1 VLLLLGLVALVG
13 IIGLGSTSRSFS
25 SYERAADNAV
35 TVSVIDRS
43 VVNILS
49 NVLLYTGST
58 GDDKALPRIREAQKE
73 IIPLLRDAEGK
84 AEGEQRETIK
94 RMAGMV
100 ESYAANID
108 KLIDL
113 KLKRDRIVNDV
124 MLPLGSEAQQR
135 LSGIIKASLEVED
148 HKGAALAGVAQ
159 EALMQALLNANRFIA
174 KNDPA
179 LVEQAKTQVEVFA
192 KAGEAL
198 ANHIIDPTLLD
209 ESYAAGK
216 AGPKYREAF
225 LEVVAAVTDADKL
238 TNQVMAAQAAEIA
251 LLAKDTGTT
260 MRRDLA
266 VTTEDTV
273 SHIAWTRWIAVVL
286 AIGAGLL
293 GTFLAWGVAAGIVT
307 PVRAITGTMKRLA
320 EGDKTVA
327 VPALAHRDEIG
338 DMARAVEVFKENAIA
353 MERLQA
359 ENEAQQK
366 RAKEEQRRAMNQMA
380 DSFEASVK
388 GIVQIVSSQAT
399 ELESSAETLSSVA

>member
-1 VLLLLGLVALVG
+1 MTDFFKVTNAHTMFAARFFSRFSIGHRIYAGFALVLLLLGLVALVG

-43 VVNILS
+43 VVSILS
-49 NVLLYTGST
+49 NVMRYTGST
-58 GDDKALPRIREAQKE
+58 GDDKALPRIREVQQE
-73 IIPLLRDAEGK
+73 IVPLLQEAEAKAGDDKQRDAIR
-84 AEGEQRETIK
+84 A
-94 RMAGMV
+94 MAGKV
-100 ESYAANID
+100 EAYAANID
-108 KLIDL
+108 KLIAL
-113 KLKRDRIVNDV
+113 KQKRDHIVNEI

-135 LSGIIKASLEVED
+135 LSGIIRASLDVED

-159 EALMQALLNANRFIA
+159 EGLMQALLNANRFIA

-179 LVEQAKTQVEVFA
+179 LVEEAKRQVDVFA

-225 LEVVAAVTDADKL
+225 LEMVAAVTDADKL

-251 LLAKDTGTT
+251 QLAKDTGLT

-266 VTTEDTV
+266 ITTDNTV

-286 AIGAGLL
+286 AVGAGLL
-293 GTFLAWGVAAGIVT
+293 GTFLAWGVASGILNAFGGHFT
-307 PVRAITGTMKRLA
+307 DETGTK
-320 EGDKTVA
+320 
-327 VPALAHRDEIG
+327 
-338 DMARAVEVFKENAIA
+338 VEF
-353 MERLQA
+353 
-359 ENEAQQK
+359 
-366 RAKEEQRRAMNQMA
+366 
-380 DSFEASVK
+380 
-388 GIVQIVSSQAT
+388 
-399 ELESSAETLSSVA
+399 